1 MRSLSTITAAI
12 VASRKPDPEL
22 EKAHRAAAEFHEA
35 MAEAIEAQMELDGRT
50 EDAAYWQDRYGKSL
64 GQASRALAA
73 MPVKWA
79 AVLGCELTRVAV
91 PAAAE

>member
-1 MRSLSTITAAI
+1 MRNLTSITAAI
-12 VASRKPDPEL
+12 VASRKPDPAL
-22 EKAHRAAAEFHEA
+22 ERAHRHAAEFHEA
-35 MAEAIEAQMELDGRT
+35 MAEALEAQMELDA
-50 EDAAYWQDRYGKSL
+50 DAGSKFWQARYGEAL
-64 GQASRALAA
+64 GQASRALAL